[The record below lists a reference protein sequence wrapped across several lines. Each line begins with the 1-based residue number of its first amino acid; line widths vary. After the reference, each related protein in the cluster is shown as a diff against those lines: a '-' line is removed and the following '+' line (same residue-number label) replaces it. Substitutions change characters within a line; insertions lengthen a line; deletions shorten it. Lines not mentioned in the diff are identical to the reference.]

1 MIQNKANQEQFYV
14 CQRGIPPTVTQSAA
28 ASSTAHDDY
37 IPKANAEMFKGVKIM
52 TVNMWA
58 ACASRTVVY
67 CFSQPSLQRFFQNGD
82 KDQLSLFEIYFGF
95 VF

>member
-58 ACASRTVVY
+58 ACASRTVFVE
-67 CFSQPSLQRFFQNGD
+67 CLLFFVALTIAFLP
-82 KDQLSLFEIYFGF
+82 KWR
-95 VF
+95 